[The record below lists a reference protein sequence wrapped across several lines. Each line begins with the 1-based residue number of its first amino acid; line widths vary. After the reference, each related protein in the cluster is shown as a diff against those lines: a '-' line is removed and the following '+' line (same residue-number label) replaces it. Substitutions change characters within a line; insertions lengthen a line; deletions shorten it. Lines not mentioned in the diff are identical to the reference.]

1 MAQEEPTL
9 APEVSGKGRLA
20 IGLKSRAELGKP
32 FGHVGDNSTEGLL
45 ARVAG
50 ILGIPQ
56 EELNDSFK
64 QAKQEMREE
73 ARIRALD
80 RAVEKGRI
88 TQEEADESK
97 AWYEQKPEVLSTGQ
111 FQRVRNFK
119 AMRGKH
125 IWGRHVRGGQRGL

>member
-1 MAQEEPTL
+1 L

-20 IGLKSRAELGKP
+20 IGLEPRAELGKP

-45 ARVAG
+45 PRVAG

-56 EELNDSFK
+56 EELNDAFK

-80 RAVEKGRI
+80 RAVEKGRR
-88 TQEEADESK
+88 TQEEADEIK
-97 AWYEQKPEVLSTGQ
+97 AWYEQKPEALGSGQ
-111 FQRVRNFK
+111 FQRARNFK

-125 IWGRHVRGGQRGL
+125 IWGRHMRGSH